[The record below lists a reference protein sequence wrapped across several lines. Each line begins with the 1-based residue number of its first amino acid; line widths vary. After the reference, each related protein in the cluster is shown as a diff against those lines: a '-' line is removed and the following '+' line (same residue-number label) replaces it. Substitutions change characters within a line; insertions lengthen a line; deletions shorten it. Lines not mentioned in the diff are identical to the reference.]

1 MVVRNSQKLQRYALP
16 RVHFWQLCHS
26 LLDGRLGIFVHP
38 PARPSVGNQLSSLNL
53 PPHALVP
60 LIMHPD
66 GRPEVPTG
74 ETMIEAGAVVLAVTL
89 PEHEVALRH
98 AFAGTE

>member
-1 MVVRNSQKLQRYALP
+1 MASSQGRSPSPAGRTGGLTVTRMAP
-16 RVHFWQLCHS
+16 R
-26 LLDGRLGIFVHP
+26 R
-38 PARPSVGNQLSSLNL
+38 GNQLSSLNL